1 MTEHREILAA
11 LADRYYLDTMYVFGS
26 QCKKV
31 LSFLD
36 GESESFS
43 FPSSSDVDIA
53 VRPIPGY
60 KLSVRDKARLAV
72 ELEDLLQA
80 SRVDLVLIPES
91 DPFLAVNAIRGEP
104 IYRRDKDR
112 ADEYELYLLRRA
124 GDLAHLERERMDMIL
139 DDAS

>member
-1 MTEHREILAA
+1 MTKQLELLAA
-11 LADRYYLDTMYVFGS
+11 LADTYHLDTMYVFGS
-26 QCKKV
+26 QCEKV

-36 GESESFS
+36 GKSERPSV
-43 FPSSSDVDIA
+43 PSSSYVDIA

-60 KLSVRDKARLAV
+60 RPSVRDKARLAA
-72 ELEDLLQA
+72 ELEDLLQVN
-80 SRVDLVLIPES
+80 RVDLVLLPEA

-124 GDLAHLERERMDMIL
+124 GDLAHLERERMAMIL
-139 DDAS
+139 DEA